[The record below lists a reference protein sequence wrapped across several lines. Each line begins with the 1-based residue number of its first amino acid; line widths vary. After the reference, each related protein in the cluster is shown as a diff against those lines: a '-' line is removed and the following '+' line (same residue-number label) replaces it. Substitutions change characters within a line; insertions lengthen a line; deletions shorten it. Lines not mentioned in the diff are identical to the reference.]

1 MKKYILEAG
10 IIFLFIIIGVGIV
23 SDIDANSISNQE
35 VNAFEEKVESNEE
48 VNDGNLTNIKV
59 EKEDT
64 SNLISSIVAGI
75 SNVVV
80 KTLNLGLKIMVKIMS
95 GIAN

>member
-48 VNDGNLTNIKV
+48 VNDGNSKSF
-59 EKEDT
+59 DT
-64 SNLISSIVAGI
+64 YVRDNPRGPWLA
-75 SNVVV
+75 
-80 KTLNLGLKIMVKIMS
+80 
-95 GIAN
+95 